1 MLCFYIYSETCM
13 RELTSYI
20 SLYNEPPFQRTP
32 LLTLDYVFEI
42 RTVVKRLKKINQYV

>member
-1 MLCFYIYSETCM
+1 MLCFYIYGETCM

-32 LLTLDYVFEI
+32 LLTLDYVLEI
-42 RTVVKRLKKINQYV
+42 RTAVD